1 LEALSS
7 KPNPSK
13 RDRKR
18 EREERERERERE
30 RNLEESNETILSSPR
45 FNFNFCPLT

>member
-30 RNLEESNETILSSPR
+30 IWKNLMRPFYLVLDLILI
-45 FNFNFCPLT
+45 FVL